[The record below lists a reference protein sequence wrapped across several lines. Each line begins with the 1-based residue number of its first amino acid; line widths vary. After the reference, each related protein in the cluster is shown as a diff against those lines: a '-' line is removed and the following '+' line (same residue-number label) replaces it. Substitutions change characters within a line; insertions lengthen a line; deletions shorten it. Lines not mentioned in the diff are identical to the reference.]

1 MTALHSKRKNV
12 SLRKNYLY
20 NTAFQIFAII
30 FPLITIPFVAKA
42 LGPTNLGI
50 YLYTYSIVA
59 LFGLVSNLGIMNYG
73 NKVIAADRD
82 DRKRLSKTFT
92 SLYLVSLLMTIP
104 ALLVYLTYCLFF
116 VTDNRG
122 IFLLQ
127 SIFLL
132 STMFDISWFF
142 MGLEKFKLTI
152 MRDVIVKFLTL
163 TCILL
168 FVRPQNGLVSY
179 TLIMATGALISQLAL
194 WPFLRRY
201 TTLVKVGL
209 TDCLLHIRP
218 LFALFIP
225 VIAVSMYTTVNK
237 VMLGNMTDYAQV
249 GQFDSA
255 VRIMTIPLGLITAM
269 GVVMLPRMS
278 NIIAKNDNMLMS
290 QYISKSM
297 RFVMFMS
304 LPITFGLIAVSGTL
318 VPLFLGK
325 EFTQAG
331 TVLAIIAPVVVFAAW
346 ANVLR
351 TQYLIP
357 KGKNKSY
364 IISVIIGAIVSLGLN
379 FLLIPSLKATGAAI
393 AMLCA
398 EFCVMLYQTFALRK
412 DLNMREYLR
421 ASRGFLVKATI
432 MFACV
437 MAVGLIIEQPYAR
450 VVMQVIVGGLVYG
463 TLNLEYLDQT
473 ILNGKLKHP
482 AWNKLLIAK
491 EKLYMQGDDIS
502 GDKP

>member
-1 MTALHSKRKNV
+1 MKAVEKRKIV
-12 SLRKNYLY
+12 SLRKNYAY
-20 NTAFQIFAII
+20 NTFFQIFTLV
-30 FPLITIPFVAKA
+30 FPLITIPFVAKT
-42 LGPTNLGI
+42 LGPQQLGI
-50 YLYTYSIVA
+50 YLYTYSIAA
-59 LFGLVSNLGIMNYG
+59 LFGLVSNLGIINYG
-73 NKVIAADRD
+73 NKVIASDRD
-82 DRKRLSKTFT
+82 IAGKLAKTFT
-92 SLYLVSLLMTIP
+92 SLYLVSLLMTVP
-104 ALLVYLTYCLFF
+104 ALILYLLYCLLF
-116 VTDNRG
+116 VDVNKS

-127 SIFLL
+127 TIFLL
-132 STMFDISWFF
+132 STLFDISWFY
-142 MGLEKFKLTI
+142 MGIEEFKLTI
-152 MRDVIVKFLTL
+152 KRDVLLKTITL
-163 TCILL
+163 GLILL
-168 FVRPQNGLVSY
+168 FVRKDNGLIVY
-179 TLIMATGALISQLAL
+179 TLIMTMGALVSQLAL

-255 VRIMTIPLGLITAM
+255 VRIMAIPLGLITAM

-278 NIIAKNDNMLMS
+278 NIIAKNDNKLMS

-364 IISVIIGAIVSLGLN
+364 IISVIIGAIVSLSLN

-412 DLNMREYLR
+412 DLNMREYHR

-437 MAVGLIIEQPYAR
+437 LAVGLIIEQPYVR
-450 VVMQVIVGGLVYG
+450 VVTQVVVGGLVYG